1 MESLPTFTPKINQM
15 EVNIP
20 YMEHMGLIHELFF
33 SLINICQY
41 LKGQT
46 GQVREGGHC
55 GQREGQEDPTQ
66 GEVT

>member
-1 MESLPTFTPKINQM
+1 
-15 EVNIP
+15 
-20 YMEHMGLIHELFF
+20 MEHMGLIHELFF